1 MPFSWEV
8 ELVKLGRGWDGLH
21 SIIRISIKL
30 LGMFEGGFTI
40 LLAGSK
46 NWGLL
51 KLTRVPV
58 GRYFMV
64 FE

>member
-1 MPFSWEV
+1 MQ
-8 ELVKLGRGWDGLH
+8 
-21 SIIRISIKL
+21 IKF

-40 LLAGSK
+40 LLASSK